1 MKILLKKCS
10 IICTLLILL
19 FNLTG
24 CYDAHGIEELAYAVA
39 IGLDTNE
46 NNELELTLQFA
57 QTGSS
62 ESKNSEGS
70 SQSEGSIISSVIC
83 SSISSGIALINSHI
97 SKKIDL
103 SHCQEIVFSE
113 ELAEIGLSEYLDT
126 FTNNVE
132 IRTDCAIV
140 ISKAKAKDYL
150 KNVKPSLE
158 SLTARY
164 YESTLNTNDYTGYT
178 VNVKLAEFYS
188 AIKDDY
194 SQACAILGGIN
205 TNNYTNT
212 AKINADYT
220 AGENPVSDSDVF
232 SGDKLVGEL
241 TGLDSICHLIIN
253 NDFKQCTLSIPNPY
267 EKNNYIDLLITSTK
281 KTKCSV
287 DIINNS
293 PLISIDV
300 YLIGY
305 GLSLDSNTYY
315 NTEESLNEIK
325 NYAEKYIQNK
335 LENYL
340 YTTSLAYNSDISG
353 FGKYAVK
360 NYLTLDEWKKADWLA
375 NYKNCFFNVNVE
387 LTLKSGSLFGES

>member
-103 SHCQEIVFSE
+103 SHCQQIVFSE
-113 ELAEIGLSEYLDT
+113 ELAELGLSEYLDT

-220 AGENPVSDSDVF
+220 AGENPVSDSDIIETARHVLH
-232 SGDKLVGEL
+232 KLPEMPVYARVDG
-241 TGLDSICHLIIN
+241 TIIN
-253 NDFKQCTLSIPNPY
+253 NQFL
-267 EKNNYIDLLITSTK
+267 
-281 KTKCSV
+281 
-287 DIINNS
+287 
-293 PLISIDV
+293 
-300 YLIGY
+300 
-305 GLSLDSNTYY
+305 
-315 NTEESLNEIK
+315 LNE
-325 NYAEKYIQNK
+325 
-335 LENYL
+335 LELIEPALYL
-340 YTTSLAYNSDISG
+340 DR
-353 FGKYAVK
+353 
-360 NYLTLDEWKKADWLA
+360 WKGATERFVD
-375 NYKNCFFNVNVE
+375 V
-387 LTLKSGSLFGES
+387 LKSRILK

>member
-57 QTGSS
+57 KTGSS
-62 ESKNSEGS
+62 GPKNSEGS

-212 AKINADYT
+212 AK
-220 AGENPVSDSDVF
+220 
-232 SGDKLVGEL
+232 
-241 TGLDSICHLIIN
+241 
-253 NDFKQCTLSIPNPY
+253 
-267 EKNNYIDLLITSTK
+267 
-281 KTKCSV
+281 KCR
-287 DIINNS
+287 
-293 PLISIDV
+293 
-300 YLIGY
+300 
-305 GLSLDSNTYY
+305 
-315 NTEESLNEIK
+315 
-325 NYAEKYIQNK
+325 
-335 LENYL
+335 L
-340 YTTSLAYNSDISG
+340 YC
-353 FGKYAVK
+353 
-360 NYLTLDEWKKADWLA
+360 WR
-375 NYKNCFFNVNVE
+375 
-387 LTLKSGSLFGES
+387 KSCI

>member
-57 QTGSS
+57 KTGSS
-62 ESKNSEGS
+62 GSNNSEGS

-83 SSISSGIALINSHI
+83 ASISSGIALI
-97 SKKIDL
+97 
-103 SHCQEIVFSE
+103 
-113 ELAEIGLSEYLDT
+113 
-126 FTNNVE
+126 NNVE

-220 AGENPVSDSDVF
+220 AGENPVSDSDIIETLGIAVF

-253 NDFKQCTLSIPNPY
+253 NDFDQCTLSIPNPY